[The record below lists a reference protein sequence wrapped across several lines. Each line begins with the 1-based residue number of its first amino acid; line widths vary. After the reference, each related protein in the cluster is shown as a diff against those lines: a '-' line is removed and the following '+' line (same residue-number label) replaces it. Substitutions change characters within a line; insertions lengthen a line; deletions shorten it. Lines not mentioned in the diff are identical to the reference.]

1 MELKTRIEIEI
12 WLRENKS
19 IREISKTL
27 NISHTTILREIKK
40 NKKVLRNKKP
50 LELNYR
56 TDNDIL
62 NTHPCEIISK
72 SPYVCN
78 GCPRYINNH
87 CNYHYVIYSAE
98 YSQNNYQ
105 KLKSESNS
113 GIKNTDIKLNLI
125 KDIQKALR
133 LGQPISHIYPYLKE
147 KYKNNMISIT
157 TIYKWIDKGLLKY
170 TKKKIKIKNIN
181 SNKEK
186 IEYKRRIDF
195 FKGKEHID
203 FLEYTKGENIN
214 IVEIDLVCG
223 KQGTNGYILT
233 IFIPRIQF
241 LMAYKLEYKTPYEVI
256 RVLDN
261 IEAKIGYS
269 MFKKLFGVIL
279 TDRGSEFLRY
289 KEIETSKKTLKQRT
303 KIFYCDAGSPTQKA
317 YIENIHRILRK
328 VIPKGN
334 SLENITQDDLYE
346 IVSNINSLRKKKY
359 NNKSPNEMFIER
371 YSKTLLSKLSLRAYT
386 SEEVVLKPTS
396 R

>member
-1 MELKTRIEIEI
+1 M
-12 WLRENKS
+12 
-19 IREISKTL
+19 
-27 NISHTTILREIKK
+27 
-40 NKKVLRNKKP
+40 
-50 LELNYR
+50 
-56 TDNDIL
+56 
-62 NTHPCEIISK
+62 
-72 SPYVCN
+72 CN

-125 KDIQKALR
+125 KDIQRALK
-133 LGQPISHIYPYLKE
+133 LGQPISHIYSYLKE
-147 KYKNNMISIT
+147 KYKENMISIT
-157 TIYKWIDKGLLKY
+157 TIYKWIDKDLLKY
-170 TKKKIKIKNIN
+170 AKKKIRNKSSN

-186 IEYKRRIDF
+186 LEYKKRIDF
-195 FKGKEHID
+195 LKGKEYDD
-203 FLEYTKGENIN
+203 FLEYTKGKNLN

-261 IEAKIGYS
+261 IEAKIGFS

-289 KEIETSKKTLKQRT
+289 KEIETSKKRLKQRT
-303 KIFYCDAGSPTQKA
+303 KIFYCDAGTPTQKA
-317 YIENIHRILRK
+317 YIENIHRLLRLVYKKGSNLEK
-328 VIPKGN
+328 V
-334 SLENITQDDLYE
+334 TQDDLYE
-346 IVSNINSLRKKKY
+346 VVSNINSLRKKKY
-359 NNKSPNEMFIER
+359 NNKSPNDMFVET

-386 SEEVVLKPTS
+386 SNEVVLLSLNTTTK
-396 R
+396 